1 MDIEIGTVHG
11 MQKLR
16 NDVLNDHFELE
27 LNSKLLESGH
37 GRRQLRLDK
46 TSFCEHYESQL
57 LRQSML
63 TDHQKEKFEEIQRA
77 KSRLMHVN
85 AVAGSGKTFLAV
97 QVVIDT
103 LKETAGQVLFIA
115 PSLPLCFYFARWL
128 GRRGSHDNISFPSLL
143 DRLVILV
150 PTMNFMKLVVH
161 ARHDRPIRALFGRD
175 ALRTPASKGGN
186 TRTLRSYHLQRGRA
200 ISTLRAWHALSVSGT
215 T

>member
-46 TSFCEHYESQL
+46 TSFCERYESQL

-103 LKETAGQVLFIA
+103 LKGNCWASPIHCTV
-115 PSLPLCFYFARWL
+115 PSAVFL
-128 GRRGSHDNISFPSLL
+128 
-143 DRLVILV
+143 
-150 PTMNFMKLVVH
+150 
-161 ARHDRPIRALFGRD
+161 
-175 ALRTPASKGGN
+175 
-186 TRTLRSYHLQRGRA
+186 LRSLAWKTWFTWQHLFPHLCWIDLWSWYQPWT
-200 ISTLRAWHALSVSGT
+200 SWSW
-215 T
+215 